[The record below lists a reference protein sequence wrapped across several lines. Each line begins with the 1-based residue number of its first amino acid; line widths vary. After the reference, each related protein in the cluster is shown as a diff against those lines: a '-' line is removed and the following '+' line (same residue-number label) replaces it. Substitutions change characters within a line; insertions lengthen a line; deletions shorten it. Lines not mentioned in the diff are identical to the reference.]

1 MKKSKIVLS
10 LILSLCLLLMVSP
23 PLQAKNALSTK
34 KYTIAQGESFTL
46 RLLFTNANGK
56 ASLSNKK
63 AISIKKIKKNQWK
76 VKGLKAGTST
86 VTITAAKKKYKAKIT
101 VKKAVSATK
110 MYFYDSYKAV
120 HAGVGDRLDLAN
132 HLYIYATKLNRSQ
145 VKYRSSNPKVVTVN
159 KTGSAKALAAGR
171 ATITA
176 SYKKTT
182 AKMTITVHALNVTI
196 DALPQTISSYNSYD
210 GSLSNQC
217 QVNAI
222 TFEKNYYAYGN
233 TFSLYMTI
241 SGTKTMT
248 TTIANQMCKIGY
260 KLYNAQNVV
269 VKSGIFYSD
278 NVAAGESFKTRSI
291 ISASLPEGSYHLV
304 LENIA

>member
-1 MKKSKIVLS
+1 M
-10 LILSLCLLLMVSP
+10 
-23 PLQAKNALSTK
+23 
-34 KYTIAQGESFTL
+34 

-63 AISIKKIKKNQWK
+63 VISIKKIKKNQWK

-101 VKKAVSATK
+101 VKKAVTATK
-110 MYFYDSYKAV
+110 IYFYDSYKAV

-145 VKYRSSNPKVVTVN
+145 VKYRSSNPKVVTIN

-196 DALPQTISSYNSYD
+196 DALP
-210 GSLSNQC
+210 
-217 QVNAI
+217 
-222 TFEKNYYAYGN
+222 
-233 TFSLYMTI
+233 
-241 SGTKTMT
+241 
-248 TTIANQMCKIGY
+248 
-260 KLYNAQNVV
+260 
-269 VKSGIFYSD
+269 
-278 NVAAGESFKTRSI
+278 
-291 ISASLPEGSYHLV
+291 
-304 LENIA
+304 